1 MNGRRQLAG
10 QSVLMLVLGTV
21 IGATLTRADYFWGG
35 AVLAAAAALVLW
47 SEFRHLPPDEDP
59 RYPDGS

>member
-1 MNGRRQLAG
+1 
-10 QSVLMLVLGTV
+10 MLVLGTV
-21 IGATLTRADYFWGG
+21 IGATLTRPDYFWGG
-35 AVLAAAAALVLW
+35 AILAAVAGLVLW